1 MTDNFARFH
10 EWGGMGSVHNLFGP
24 DLGRIM
30 NELNEALAG

>member
-10 EWGGMGSVHNLFGP
+10 EWGGPLKAYKLFGEE
-24 DLGRIM
+24 LGRIM